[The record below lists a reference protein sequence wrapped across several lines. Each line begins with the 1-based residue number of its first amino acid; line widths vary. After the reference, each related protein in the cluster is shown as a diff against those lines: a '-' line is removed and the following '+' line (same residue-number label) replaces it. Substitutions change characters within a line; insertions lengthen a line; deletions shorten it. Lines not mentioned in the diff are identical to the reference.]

1 MYPYFGIEILNND
14 LYTIKKIVSDT
25 VVVPTNRRAYK
36 TLDKALVE
44 AEKLGIKIEVIG
56 DFYSLF
62 KKAWLNMK
70 KDKILDKIKKL
81 KTDGWSNKK
90 TFAETL

>member
-1 MYPYFGIEILNND
+1 MYPYFGIEILNNG

-25 VVVPTNRRAYK
+25 LVSPTNRRAYK

-62 KKAWLNMK
+62 RKSWLSVNVRAYQQGTRDGKA
-70 KDKILDKIKKL
+70 
-81 KTDGWSNKK
+81 
-90 TFAETL
+90 FAETL

>member
-1 MYPYFGIEILNND
+1 MYPYFGIEILDNG

-25 VVVPTNRRAYK
+25 LVSPTNRMAYK

-62 KKAWLNMK
+62 
-70 KDKILDKIKKL
+70 IKGDIKNVL
-81 KTDGWSNKK
+81 H
-90 TFAETL
+90 